1 MFSSV
6 ETADT
11 HYQTLGLTPAAT
23 GDEIA
28 KAFVSRIQIDV
39 TSPEEADQHADKVF
53 AAYETLR
60 DPLRRRI
67 YDASLGLGLESEP
80 QQPDVPS
87 QPETAPFIGV
97 RSDEPASPDP
107 TSEPRPEAPAE
118 QRVAPFIAAALR
130 DPVDRGDPETPAA
143 REPQSE
149 PEFPPEATD
158 ERRDPPVA
166 GYSVLHDWKDANTSP
181 TARPRSSDWNRA
193 GVGAGAVVLGLGVLT
208 LLTGLWWGNVERAP
222 NDARGP
228 ITASAKPSG
237 TGPNTIAA
245 QPIAPFESGAFPLQ
259 SDDSSVAVP
268 VEMKLAVP
276 NPTDQPFL
284 TISTPGDPPPENA
297 AVDATPPAAEP
308 KVAGTTSSAN
318 PAVALPNEASTAS
331 TDPLAPLPPA
341 PSAQSRP
348 TTVAQAAVASTA
360 SIPPPPLVN
369 RSAPAKW
376 LSGGLVQGDNAG
388 GWFKGTVGVRFT
400 VQPNGRV
407 TGCRP
412 SASSGNRDLDTR
424 TCRLIEQRLRFSPAL
439 DSQGRA
445 VASEAQATYSWGKK
459 HRPLLKGLW
468 GLIQR

>member
-6 ETADT
+6 ESADT

-39 TSPEEADQHADKVF
+39 TGPEEADQHADKVF

-60 DPLRRRI
+60 DPIRRRI
-67 YDASLGLGLESEP
+67 YDASLGLALESK
-80 QQPDVPS
+80 QPDALS
-87 QPETAPFIGV
+87 QPKAAPFIGA

-107 TSEPRPEAPAE
+107 TSEQASRPLPEAPAE

-130 DPVDRGDPETPAA
+130 DPVDRGDPETPPPPDP
-143 REPQSE
+143 PQSE
-149 PEFPPEATD
+149 PEFRSEAA
-158 ERRDPPVA
+158 DPPIA
-166 GYSVLHDWKDANTSP
+166 GYSALHDWKDANTSP
-181 TARPRSSDWNRA
+181 TARPRSSEWNRA

-228 ITASAKPSG
+228 VAASAKPSG
-237 TGPNTIAA
+237 TGVNAIAA
-245 QPIAPFESGAFPLQ
+245 QPIAPFESGASPLQ
-259 SDDSSVAVP
+259 SEDASVAVP
-268 VEMKLAVP
+268 VEMKLALP
-276 NPTDQPFL
+276 NPTDQPFM
-284 TISTPGDPPPENA
+284 TISAPGDPPQGNA
-297 AVDATPPAAEP
+297 AVDTQQPAAEP

-318 PAVALPNEASTAS
+318 LAAALPNEASTAS

-341 PSAQSRP
+341 PSTQSRP

-360 SIPPPPLVN
+360 SIPSPPPVN

-388 GWFKGTVGVRFT
+388 GWFEGTVGVRFT
-400 VQPNGRV
+400 VQPNGQ
-407 TGCRP
+407 TSGCRP
-412 SASSGNRDLDTR
+412 FASSGNRDLDTR
-424 TCRLIEQRLRFSPAL
+424 TCRLVEQRLRFSPAL
-439 DSQGRA
+439 DSQGRP

-468 GLIQR
+468 GLIR